1 MDVRRRSLSE
11 IADVWDSRLRP
22 DRCRDIYL
30 MGYLGDLSLLAYGY
44 DPADPG
50 DDLELRGRDRDR
62 VRLVKRI
69 STSPEGIY
77 LPTLV
82 SECVKGQYIG
92 QCERFDRSDPG
103 YQFVYRFLNNFD
115 RHDSQLIEKHQ
126 SGGMTMVTPTIRL
139 LDLISE
145 DIT

>member
-1 MDVRRRSLSE
+1 MD
-11 IADVWDSRLRP
+11 
-22 DRCRDIYL
+22 
-30 MGYLGDLSLLAYGY
+30 YLGDLGLLAYGY
-44 DPADPG
+44 DPADPD

-92 QCERFDRSDPG
+92 QCERFDGSDPD
-103 YQFVYRFLNNFD
+103 YQFVYRFLND
-115 RHDSQLIEKHQ
+115 LDGHDPQLIEKRQ
-126 SGGMTMVTPTIRL
+126 SDGMTMVTPTIRL

-145 DIT
+145 GITQTTRERDDLLYDRHFCENYLRTANKVDD

>member
-1 MDVRRRSLSE
+1 MSVGKRSSSE
-11 IADVWDSRLRP
+11 IADVWGSRLRP
-22 DRCRDIYL
+22 DRCKDTYL
-30 MGYLGDLSLLAYGY
+30 VDYLGDLGLLAYGY
-44 DPADPG
+44 DPADPD

-92 QCERFDRSDPG
+92 QCERFDGSDPD
-103 YQFVYRFLNNFD
+103 YQFVYRFLND
-115 RHDSQLIEKHQ
+115 LDGHDHPAHRK
-126 SGGMTMVTPTIRL
+126 TPV
-139 LDLISE
+139 
-145 DIT
+145 